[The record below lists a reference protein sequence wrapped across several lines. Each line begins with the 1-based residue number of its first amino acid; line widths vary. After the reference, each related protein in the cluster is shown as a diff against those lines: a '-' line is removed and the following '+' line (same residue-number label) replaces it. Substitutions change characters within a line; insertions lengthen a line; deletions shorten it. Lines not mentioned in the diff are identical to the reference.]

1 MTDLIQNKK
10 SGKEIALT
18 STELV
23 VLLLLPLPFLKLNVL
38 YLVFALVIMLLS
50 KYIRKESW
58 SEYGFR
64 SVKQKQLFIAI
75 AIGIIFGFADN
86 FLLEPLLTKL
96 VGAEPDLSAYKAV
109 EGNVANLVAMLAL
122 GWIVGGLFEE
132 FFFRGYLYNRMS
144 LLISNPTIFK
154 WTAILITSLVFA
166 FAHDYQGIGGIAD
179 TFIFAVVM
187 GLLYFRLGKN
197 VWYLVLIHG
206 FYDTVGIFRLFLG
219 A

>member
-1 MTDLIQNKK
+1 MTNQ
-10 SGKEIALT
+10 T
-18 STELV
+18 SKIWSAVELM
-23 VLLLLPLPFLKLNVL
+23 VLLSLPLPFLHLNAI
-38 YLVFALVIMLLS
+38 YLVAALIITLS
-50 KYIRKESW
+50 SKFFRKEKW
-58 SEYGFR
+58 PDYGFK
-64 SVKQKQLFIAI
+64 SIEQKGILLAI
-75 AIGIIFGFADN
+75 AIGITYGFADN

-109 EGNVANLVAMLAL
+109 KGNVANLIAMLAL

-132 FFFRGYLYNRMS
+132 YFFRGYLYNRMR
-144 LLISNPTIFK
+144 LLISNPTIYK

-206 FYDTVGIFRLFLG
+206 FYDTVGIFRLFLS
-219 A
+219 